1 MGFSGWGFGSVLF
14 LKMAIDVGEKE
25 IWGREMKDVW
35 GLGGLFCTW
44 FMFRCAV
51 WGILFGGVL
60 FGEVVL

>member
-1 MGFSGWGFGSVLF
+1 
-14 LKMAIDVGEKE
+14 MAIDVGEKE